1 MAIWCAREFQLRN
14 DDVADLSQDWQGT
27 RPSVA
32 PSLLAAAD
40 EVTE

>member
-1 MAIWCAREFQLRN
+1 MMLPIYLKTGKAL
-14 DDVADLSQDWQGT
+14 G
-27 RPSVA
+27 PSVA